1 MMKAIVIGLGLAG
14 LAWWLGQMAGSEIK
28 EELGGPAA

>member
-14 LAWWLGQMAGSEIK
+14 LAWWLGQRAAAEITD
-28 EELGGPAA
+28 ELGGGAA